1 MARRLRF
8 TSQGGSDDRRVT
20 WLELFFDLVYVA
32 AFGEIALRLEK
43 VDAEHVLSFSAF
55 FAAAWFSWLANTL
68 FAARYGNSTRI
79 YALATLVQML
89 ALGAVAA
96 AASGALQEYA
106 PMLALAYAV
115 GRGALAVL
123 YFAARGEGAPL
134 ARRLAGVQALTAL
147 LWLASAFAADT
158 PRLVLWGLALLA
170 DLMGPLLTLRRQ
182 GAALPHEAHLPERLG
197 QLYIVVL
204 GVVVTELVKG
214 AAQQPFSWLAQLP
227 PALGLVAVIALW
239 QAYFEST
246 SSTPVRAAEQQG
258 RPGALE
264 GWLVLHLPLMG
275 ALTALGAGLGH
286 TAAER
291 AENDLVGVTLGL
303 AFLALAAL
311 RAIAVSYFGR
321 RGDPMT
327 LYLALAGLLGGALAV
342 WMYPSRLW
350 LSLLVA
356 ALCLGAPLVAALSPR
371 AQRVNDQLQEESAG
385 EE

>member
-1 MARRLRF
+1 MTRRLRF

-43 VDAEHVLSFSAF
+43 VDAAHAVTFAVF

-68 FAARYGNSTRI
+68 FAARYGNDSRA
-79 YALATLVQML
+79 YSAATLVQML

-96 AASGALQEYA
+96 AASGELREYA

-115 GRGALAVL
+115 GRGALAAL
-123 YFAARGEGAPL
+123 HLSARGEGARL
-134 ARRLAGVQALTAL
+134 ARRLAGVQAVTSL
-147 LWLASAFAADT
+147 LWLISVFVDGT
-158 PRLVLWGLALLA
+158 PRAVLWGAALLI
-170 DLMGPLLTLRRQ
+170 DLSGPLFTLRRQ
-182 GAALPHEAHLPERLG
+182 GRTLPHEAHLPERLG

-204 GVVVTELVKG
+204 GVVVTEIVKG
-214 AAQQPFSWLAQLP
+214 AAEQPFSWLAQLP
-227 PALGLVAVIALW
+227 PALGLIAVIALW

-258 RPGALE
+258 RSGALE
-264 GWLVLHLPLMG
+264 AWLYLHLPLMG

-291 AENDLVGVTLGL
+291 AENGLVGVTLGV

-311 RAIAVSYFGR
+311 RLIAESYFGR
-321 RGDPMT
+321 RGDPLT
-327 LYLALAGLLGGALAV
+327 VYLAAAGLLGGALAV
-342 WMYPSRLW
+342 WMHPSRLY
-350 LSLLVA
+350 LTLLVA
-356 ALCLGAPLVAALSPR
+356 VVCLGATLVAALSPR
-371 AQRVNDQLQEESAG
+371 AQRVNDQLQEESAS